1 LYISISEPYMKD
13 NLQEDGCRNLTENP
27 SRQKYGKNKTSKK
40 TARQEKSI
48 MRTKLF
54 TLLVFFSLLSGAC
67 AQTTPEAVAPAPQTI
82 VETVVVEVEKL
93 VEVEKKVEVEK
104 IVEVEKLVTP
114 EPAKNPE
121 SIIEGVEEG
130 AEITLWT
137 FWLSPTFDQ
146 YVLDTIAR
154 FNAAYPG
161 VTVKWEDHQAT
172 FLDDLR
178 NAYAAKR
185 APDVINL
192 SNGEGWVSEFA
203 SKGLLLP
210 LDSNVDESV
219 KNMYFPGLWKVSL
232 IDGVNYQFPWYAAV
246 ATELINTKIYVEQAG
261 LSLDTFPTKV
271 QELPEVCATIVE
283 KTGILCD
290 IRLTVNDLPAQMIY
304 EGGVEF
310 ISADGTKFLFDSP
323 QAVAWLQMYVDMV
336 NADLLDLTALMTD
349 NDRVALD
356 LFISGQAPFFQTGP
370 QLIREVRSSNPGLY
384 GYLAVKPAPVGLSEA
399 LPPTAMGISV
409 NAQTAYPQA
418 SLALAQFFTNPT
430 SMLEFSKIVAIY
442 PSTPD
447 SYSDAFFSSP
457 SVAIED
463 SVKPI
468 ARDILAMQTDRK
480 PTIPHFKD
488 VNEILLQAVQQ
499 ALFNN
504 VPAQKAL
511 SDAVVQANALLK

>member
-1 LYISISEPYMKD
+1 MENNMP
-13 NLQEDGCRNLTENP
+13 EEWCRNLHENR
-27 SRQKYGKNKTSKK
+27 SRQKFGKNKISKK
-40 TARQEKSI
+40 TARQEKSK

-54 TLLVFFSLLSGAC
+54 TLMIIFGLVLGAC
-67 AQTTPEAVAPAPQTI
+67 AQPTPEVVAPAAQTI

-93 VEVEKKVEVEK
+93 VSVEKTVEVEK
-104 IVEVEKLVTP
+104 IVEVEKLITP

-121 SIIEGVEEG
+121 AIIEGVEEG
-130 AEITLWT
+130 AEITIWT

-154 FNAAYPG
+154 FNEAYPG

-203 SKGLLLP
+203 SKGLLMP
-210 LDSNVDESV
+210 LDSNVDQSV
-219 KNMYFPGLWKVSL
+219 KDLYFPGLWKVSL
-232 IDGVNYQFPWYAAV
+232 VDGVNYQFPWYAAV

-261 LSLDTFPTKV
+261 LSLDEFPTKV
-271 QELPEVCATIVE
+271 QELPDVCATIVD

-290 IRLTVNDLPAQMIY
+290 IRLTINDLPSQMIY

-310 ISADGTKFLFDSP
+310 ISADGTEFKFDSP
-323 QAVAWLQMYVDMV
+323 KAVAWLQMYVDMV
-336 NADLLDLTALMTD
+336 NDDLLDLTALMTD

-356 LFISGQAPFFQTGP
+356 LFIAGQAPFFQTGP

-384 GYLAVKPAPVGLSEA
+384 GYLAVKPAPVGVSEA

-409 NAQTAYPQA
+409 NAQTQYPQA
-418 SLALAQFFTNPT
+418 SLALAQFFTNPA

-468 ARDILAMQTDRK
+468 ARDIISMQTDLK
-480 PTIPHFKD
+480 PTIPHFRD

-504 VPAQKAL
+504 VPAQTAL
-511 SDAVVQANALLK
+511 SDAVAKANALLQ